1 MSGRTLH
8 PTDFS
13 KASTPAFT
21 RAVAEARQTRS
32 ELILVHV
39 LAPVIP
45 AAGAS
50 EGYLSPSV
58 YEQMSKSA
66 RAWAQK
72 QLDRLLAKAKAA
84 RVRARGMLLE
94 GVAHEQIVRAA
105 KRQRATL
112 IVMGTHGRTGMARFF
127 LGSVA
132 ARVAATAAC
141 PVLTV
146 RGR

>member
-1 MSGRTLH
+1 MVLY

-13 KASTPAFT
+13 TASGAAFS
-21 RAVAEARQTRS
+21 RAVAEARSRKAPL
-32 ELILVHV
+32 LILHV
-39 LAPVIP
+39 LAPIVPVVGEGYVSP
-45 AAGAS
+45 AA
-50 EGYLSPSV
+50 
-58 YEQMSKSA
+58 YEQLSASA

-72 QLDRLLAKAKAA
+72 RLDRAVAKAKAA
-84 RVRARGMLLE
+84 RVRARGMLRD

-105 KRQRATL
+105 RARHARL
-112 IVMGTHGRTGMARFF
+112 IVMGTHGRTGVARFF

-132 ARVAATAAC
+132 ARVAATAPC